1 MARLLQIAEL
11 GHPVLDTR
19 AEEVKDPQSPV
30 IQELADD
37 MLATLD
43 DIGGFGLS
51 APQVYESLKIF
62 VTITYPSSSFP
73 NAPRKEPTVVVNP
86 EILQKSEKEVSDWES
101 CLSIPGLRGRVS
113 RAHSIKVR
121 YTTREGDKIERE
133 LSGIPAR
140 AFQHEHDHLEGIVFL
155 DRMKSVKDLVTEKE
169 YKKIVARKK
178 GD

>member
-1 MARLLQIAEL
+1 
-11 GHPVLDTR
+11 
-19 AEEVKDPQSPV
+19 
-30 IQELADD
+30 
-37 MLATLD
+37 
-43 DIGGFGLS
+43 
-51 APQVYESLKIF
+51 
-62 VTITYPSSSFP
+62 
-73 NAPRKEPTVVVNP
+73 
-86 EILQKSEKEVSDWES
+86 
-101 CLSIPGLRGRVS
+101 VS

-140 AFQHEHDHLEGIVFL
+140 AFQHEHDHLEGVVFL